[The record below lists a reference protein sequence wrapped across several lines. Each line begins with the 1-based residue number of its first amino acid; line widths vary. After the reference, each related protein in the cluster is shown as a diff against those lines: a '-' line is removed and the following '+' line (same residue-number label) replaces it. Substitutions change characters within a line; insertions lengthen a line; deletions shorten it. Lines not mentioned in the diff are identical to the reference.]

1 MELTNEQIEKF
12 QQLYKQRFGED
23 ISYEEAADRGLKLVR
38 LVRLVYKPITKE
50 QYKRFSKPLNN

>member
-12 QQLYKQRFGED
+12 QELYKQQFGEE

-50 QYKRFSKPLNN
+50 QYKRFHKPLNN